1 MIRMVYNFKLAD
13 IGEGI
18 VEGEVSKWYIK
29 VGDVVKEN
37 QPLVEII
44 TEKVTVELP
53 SPADGTIMKI
63 GPDAGKIVK
72 VGEVIVVI
80 DDGKEEDN
88 VRGVSKEEAKVDKKE
103 VIKEEIKSK
112 KVIATPAVKRLA
124 KEMGIDITKVV
135 ATGEDGKIT
144 EKDVKLY
151 SKLEVQSNEERI
163 AFRGTRKTIAERLA
177 KSSDRVVQ
185 AWIMEEIDMTEVTEL
200 KNRLKESSS
209 EDIKLT
215 YMPFFVKAVI
225 RSLKSSPRIN
235 ASLDEETEDIVIKKD
250 YNIGIATDTEQG
262 LIVPVIKK
270 AQDKNIKE
278 IAKEIEKLSIE
289 AKSGKLGLEDTQG
302 GTFTITNIGAIGG
315 ISSIPIVNYPEV
327 AILAINKIMKKV
339 VHWEGNIVTRD
350 RVYLSLSFDHRVLDG
365 ADVARFLNSIRKCLE
380 DPESLMKDEQS

>member
-1 MIRMVYNFKLAD
+1 MVYNFKLAD

-18 VEGEVSKWYIK
+18 VEGEVSKWYVK

-63 GPDAGKIVK
+63 GPEAGKIAK

-80 DDGKEEDN
+80 DDGKEDDN
-88 VRGVSKEEAKVDKKE
+88 VKDGSKEETKVDKKE
-103 VIKEEIKSK
+103 IIKEEIKSR

-135 ATGEDGKIT
+135 ATGEDGRIT
-144 EKDVKLY
+144 EKDVKVY

-185 AWIMEEIDMTEVTEL
+185 AWIMEEIDMTKVTEL

-339 VHWEGNIVTRD
+339 VHWEGNIVARD

>member
-1 MIRMVYNFKLAD
+1 MVYNFKLAD

-80 DDGKEEDN
+80 DDGKEEDD
-88 VRGVSKEEAKVDKKE
+88 VRGVSKEEATVDKKE

-270 AQDKNIKE
+270 AQDKDIKE
-278 IAKEIEKLSIE
+278 IAKEIEELSIE

-339 VHWEGNIVTRD
+339 VHWEGNIVARD

-380 DPESLMKDEQS
+380 NPESLMKDEQS

>member
-1 MIRMVYNFKLAD
+1 MVYNFKLAD

-18 VEGEVSKWYIK
+18 VEGEVSKWYVK

-53 SPADGTIMKI
+53 SPADGTITKI

-80 DDGKEEDN
+80 DDGKEDKGIEKSSED
-88 VRGVSKEEAKVDKKE
+88 VIEVEKKDIIIE
-103 VIKEEIKSK
+103 KNKSNK
-112 KVIATPAVKRLA
+112 IIATPAVKRLA
-124 KEMGIDITKVV
+124 KEMGVDINRVV
-135 ATGEDGKIT
+135 GTEEEGRIT

-163 AFRGTRKTIAERLA
+163 AFRGTRRTIAERLSE
-177 KSSDRVVQ
+177 SSNRVVQ
-185 AWIMEEIDMTEVTEL
+185 AWIMEEIDMTNVTEL
-200 KNRLKESSS
+200 KNKLKETSS
-209 EDIKLT
+209 EEIKLT

-235 ASLDEETEDIVIKKD
+235 ASLDEEKEDIVIKKD

-262 LIVPVIKK
+262 LLVPVIKK
-270 AQDKNIKE
+270 AQDKDITT
-278 IAKEIEKLSIE
+278 IAKEIEELSRE
-289 AKSGKLGLEDTQG
+289 AKTGELELADTQG

-339 VHWEGNIVTRD
+339 VLWEGEIVARD

-380 DPESLMKDEQS
+380 EPESLMKDEQT

>member
-1 MIRMVYNFKLAD
+1 MVYNFKLAD

-18 VEGEVSKWYIK
+18 AEGEVSKWYIK

-144 EKDVKLY
+144 EKDVKRY
-151 SKLEVQSNEERI
+151 SKLEVHSNEERI

-200 KNRLKESSS
+200 KNKLKESSS

-270 AQDKNIKE
+270 AQDKDIKK
-278 IAKEIEKLSIE
+278 IAKEIEELSIE

-339 VHWEGNIVTRD
+339 VHWEGKIVVRD

-380 DPESLMKDEQS
+380 NPESLMKDEQS

>member
-1 MIRMVYNFKLAD
+1 MVYNFKLAD

-18 VEGEVSKWYIK
+18 VEGEVSKWYVK

-63 GPDAGKIVK
+63 GPEAGKIAK

-80 DDGKEEDN
+80 DDGKEDDN
-88 VRGVSKEEAKVDKKE
+88 VKDGAKEETRVDKKE
-103 VIKEEIKSK
+103 IIKEEIKSR

-135 ATGEDGKIT
+135 ATGEDGRIT
-144 EKDVKLY
+144 EKDVKVY

-185 AWIMEEIDMTEVTEL
+185 AWIMEEIDMTKVTEL

-278 IAKEIEKLSIE
+278 IAKEIEELSIE

>member
-1 MIRMVYNFKLAD
+1 MVYNFKLAD

-18 VEGEVSKWYIK
+18 VEGEVSKWYVK

-63 GPDAGKIVK
+63 GPEAGKIAK

-80 DDGKEEDN
+80 DDGKDDDN
-88 VRGVSKEEAKVDKKE
+88 VKDGAKEETKVDKKE
-103 VIKEEIKSK
+103 IIKEEIKSR

-135 ATGEDGKIT
+135 ATGEDGRIT
-144 EKDVKLY
+144 EKDVKVY

-185 AWIMEEIDMTEVTEL
+185 AWIMEEIDMTKVTEL

-339 VHWEGNIVTRD
+339 VHWEGNIVARD

>member
-1 MIRMVYNFKLAD
+1 MIKMVYNFKLAD

-18 VEGEVSKWYIK
+18 VEGEVSRWYVK

-53 SPADGTIMKI
+53 SPADGTITKI

-80 DDGKEEDN
+80 DDGKEDKSIEESSEN
-88 VRGVSKEEAKVDKKE
+88 VIEVEKKDIIIE
-103 VIKEEIKSK
+103 KNKSNK
-112 KVIATPAVKRLA
+112 IIATPAVKRLA
-124 KEMGIDITKVV
+124 KEMGVDINRVV
-135 ATGEDGKIT
+135 GTEEEGRIT

-163 AFRGTRKTIAERLA
+163 AFRGTRRTIAERLS

-185 AWIMEEIDMTEVTEL
+185 AWIMEEIDMTNVTKLKNEL
-200 KNRLKESSS
+200 KETST
-209 EDIKLT
+209 EEIKLT

-235 ASLDEETEDIVIKKD
+235 ASLDEEKEDIVIKKD

-262 LIVPVIKK
+262 LLVPVIKK
-270 AQDKNIKE
+270 AQDKDIIT
-278 IAKEIEKLSIE
+278 IAKEIEELSRE
-289 AKSGKLGLEDTQG
+289 AKKGELELADTQG

-339 VHWEGNIVTRD
+339 VLWEGEIVARD

-365 ADVARFLNSIRKCLE
+365 ADVARFLNSIKKYIE
-380 DPESLMKDEQS
+380 EPESLMKDEQT

>member
-1 MIRMVYNFKLAD
+1 MVYNFKLAD

-18 VEGEVSKWYIK
+18 VEGEVSKWYVK

-63 GPDAGKIVK
+63 GPEAGKIAK

-80 DDGKEEDN
+80 DDGKEDDN
-88 VRGVSKEEAKVDKKE
+88 VKDGAKEETRVDKKE
-103 VIKEEIKSK
+103 IIKEEIKSR

-135 ATGEDGKIT
+135 ATGEDGRIT
-144 EKDVKLY
+144 EKDVKVY
-151 SKLEVQSNEERI
+151 SKLKVQSNEERI

-185 AWIMEEIDMTEVTEL
+185 AWIMEEIDMTKVTEL

>member
-1 MIRMVYNFKLAD
+1 MIKMVYNFKLAD

-18 VEGEVSKWYIK
+18 VEGEVSKWYVK

-63 GPDAGKIVK
+63 GPEAGKIAK

-80 DDGKEEDN
+80 DDGKEDDN
-88 VRGVSKEEAKVDKKE
+88 VKDGAKEDTKVDKKE
-103 VIKEEIKSK
+103 VINEEIKSR

-135 ATGEDGKIT
+135 ATGEDGRIT
-144 EKDVKLY
+144 EKDVKVY

-185 AWIMEEIDMTEVTEL
+185 AWIMEEIDMTKVTEL

-339 VHWEGNIVTRD
+339 VHWEGNIVARD

>member
-1 MIRMVYNFKLAD
+1 MIKMVYNFKLAD

-18 VEGEVSKWYIK
+18 VEGEVSRWYVK

-53 SPADGTIMKI
+53 SPADGTITKI

-80 DDGKEEDN
+80 DDGKEDKGIEESSED
-88 VRGVSKEEAKVDKKE
+88 VIEVKKKDIIIE
-103 VIKEEIKSK
+103 KNKSNK
-112 KVIATPAVKRLA
+112 IIAIPAVKRLA
-124 KEMGIDITKVV
+124 KEMGVDINRVV
-135 ATGEDGKIT
+135 GTEEEGRIT
-144 EKDVKLY
+144 EKDVKSY

-163 AFRGTRKTIAERLA
+163 AFRGTRRTIAERLS

-185 AWIMEEIDMTEVTEL
+185 AWIMEEIDMTNVTKLKNEL
-200 KNRLKESSS
+200 KETST
-209 EDIKLT
+209 EEIKLT

-235 ASLDEETEDIVIKKD
+235 ASLDEEKEDIVIKKD

-262 LIVPVIKK
+262 LLVPVIKK
-270 AQDKNIKE
+270 AQDKDIIT
-278 IAKEIEKLSIE
+278 IAKEIEELSRE
-289 AKSGKLGLEDTQG
+289 AKKGELELADTQG

-339 VHWEGNIVTRD
+339 VLWEGEIVARD

-365 ADVARFLNSIRKCLE
+365 ADVARFLNSIRKYIE
-380 DPESLMKDEQS
+380 EPESLMKDEQT

>member
-1 MIRMVYNFKLAD
+1 MVYNFKLVD

-18 VEGEVSKWYIK
+18 VEGEVSRWYVK
-29 VGDVVKEN
+29 VGDVVKES

-53 SPADGTIMKI
+53 SPADGTITKI

-80 DDGKEEDN
+80 DDGKEDKGIEESSED
-88 VRGVSKEEAKVDKKE
+88 VIEVKKKDIIIE
-103 VIKEEIKSK
+103 KNKSK
-112 KVIATPAVKRLA
+112 KIIATPAVKRLA
-124 KEMGIDITKVV
+124 REMGVDINRVV
-135 ATGEDGKIT
+135 GTEEEGRIT

-163 AFRGTRKTIAERLA
+163 AFRGTRKTIAERLS

-185 AWIMEEIDMTEVTEL
+185 AWIMEEIDMTNVTEL
-200 KNRLKESSS
+200 KNKLKETST

-235 ASLDEETEDIVIKKD
+235 ASLDEEKEDIVIKKD

-262 LIVPVIKK
+262 LLVPVIKK
-270 AQDKNIKE
+270 AQDKDITT
-278 IAKEIEKLSIE
+278 IAKEIEELSRE
-289 AKSGKLGLEDTQG
+289 AKKGELEIEDTQG

-339 VHWEGNIVTRD
+339 VLWEGEIVARD

-380 DPESLMKDEQS
+380 EPESLMKDEQT

>member
-1 MIRMVYNFKLAD
+1 MVYNFKLAD

-18 VEGEVSKWYIK
+18 VEGEVSKWYVK

-53 SPADGTIMKI
+53 SPADGTITKI

-80 DDGKEEDN
+80 DDGKEDKGIEESSED
-88 VRGVSKEEAKVDKKE
+88 VIEVEKKDIIIE
-103 VIKEEIKSK
+103 KNKSNK
-112 KVIATPAVKRLA
+112 IIATPAVKRLA
-124 KEMGIDITKVV
+124 KEMGVDINRVV
-135 ATGEDGKIT
+135 GTEEEGRIT

-163 AFRGTRKTIAERLA
+163 AFRGTRRTIAERLSE
-177 KSSDRVVQ
+177 SSNRVVQ
-185 AWIMEEIDMTEVTEL
+185 AWIMEEIDMTNVTEL
-200 KNRLKESSS
+200 KNKLKETSN
-209 EDIKLT
+209 EEIKLT

-235 ASLDEETEDIVIKKD
+235 ASLDEEKEDIVIKKD

-262 LIVPVIKK
+262 LLVPVIKK
-270 AQDKNIKE
+270 AQDKDITT
-278 IAKEIEKLSIE
+278 IAKEIEELSRE
-289 AKSGKLGLEDTQG
+289 AKTGELELADTQG

-339 VHWEGNIVTRD
+339 VLWEGEIVARD

-380 DPESLMKDEQS
+380 EPESLMKDEQT

>member
-1 MIRMVYNFKLAD
+1 MVYNFKLAD

-18 VEGEVSKWYIK
+18 VEGEVSRWYVK

-53 SPADGTIMKI
+53 SPADGTITKI

-80 DDGKEEDN
+80 DDGKEDKGIEESSED
-88 VRGVSKEEAKVDKKE
+88 
-103 VIKEEIKSK
+103 VIEIKK
-112 KVIATPAVKRLA
+112 KDINTEKNKSNKIIATPAVKRLA
-124 KEMGIDITKVV
+124 REMGVDINRVV
-135 ATGEDGKIT
+135 GTEEEGRIT

-151 SKLEVQSNEERI
+151 SKLEVQSYDERI
-163 AFRGTRKTIAERLA
+163 AFRGTRKTIAERLS

-185 AWIMEEIDMTEVTEL
+185 AWIMEEIDMTNVTEL
-200 KNRLKESSS
+200 KNKLKETST
-209 EDIKLT
+209 EEIKLT

-235 ASLDEETEDIVIKKD
+235 ASLDEEKEDIVIKKD

-262 LIVPVIKK
+262 LLVPVIKK
-270 AQDKNIKE
+270 ALDKDIIT
-278 IAKEIEKLSIE
+278 IAKEIEELSRE
-289 AKSGKLGLEDTQG
+289 AKKGELELADTQG

-339 VHWEGNIVTRD
+339 VLWEGEIVARD

-380 DPESLMKDEQS
+380 EPESLMKDEQT

>member
-1 MIRMVYNFKLAD
+1 MVYNFKLAD

-18 VEGEVSKWYIK
+18 VEGEVSKWYVK
-29 VGDVVKEN
+29 VGDIVKEN

-53 SPADGTIMKI
+53 SPADGTIIKI
-63 GPDAGKIVK
+63 GPEAGKIAK

-88 VRGVSKEEAKVDKKE
+88 VKEGLKEETKVDKKE
-103 VIKEEIKSK
+103 VIKEEIKNK

-135 ATGEDGKIT
+135 PTGENGRIT

-185 AWIMEEIDMTEVTEL
+185 AWIMEEIDMTKVTEL
-200 KNRLKESSS
+200 KNKLKESSS

-262 LIVPVIKK
+262 LVVPVIKK
-270 AQDKNIKE
+270 AQDKDIKE
-278 IAKEIEKLSIE
+278 IAKEIEELSIQ

-339 VHWEGNIVTRD
+339 VHWEGNIVARD

>member
-1 MIRMVYNFKLAD
+1 MVYNFKLAD

-144 EKDVKLY
+144 EKDVKRY
-151 SKLEVQSNEERI
+151 SKLEVHSNEERI

-200 KNRLKESSS
+200 KNKLKESSS

-270 AQDKNIKE
+270 AQDKDIKK
-278 IAKEIEKLSIE
+278 IAKEIEELSIE

-339 VHWEGNIVTRD
+339 VHWEGKIVVRD

-380 DPESLMKDEQS
+380 NPESLMKDEQS

>member
-1 MIRMVYNFKLAD
+1 MVYNFKLAD

-18 VEGEVSKWYIK
+18 VEGEVSKWYVK
-29 VGDVVKEN
+29 VGDIVKEN

-53 SPADGTIMKI
+53 SPADGTIIKI
-63 GPDAGKIVK
+63 GPEAGKIAK

-88 VRGVSKEEAKVDKKE
+88 VKEGLKEETKVDKKE
-103 VIKEEIKSK
+103 VIKEEIKNK

-135 ATGEDGKIT
+135 PTGENGRIT

-163 AFRGTRKTIAERLA
+163 AFRGTRRTIAERLA

-185 AWIMEEIDMTEVTEL
+185 AWIMEEIDMTKVTEL
-200 KNRLKESSS
+200 KNKLKESSS

-262 LIVPVIKK
+262 LVVPVIKK
-270 AQDKNIKE
+270 AQEKNIKE
-278 IAKEIEKLSIE
+278 IAKEIEELSIE
-289 AKSGKLGLEDTQG
+289 AKLGKLGLEDTQG

-339 VHWEGNIVTRD
+339 VHWEGNIVARD

>member
-1 MIRMVYNFKLAD
+1 MVYNFKLAD

-80 DDGKEEDN
+80 DDGKEEDD

-200 KNRLKESSS
+200 KNKLKESSS

-270 AQDKNIKE
+270 AQDKDIKE
-278 IAKEIEKLSIE
+278 IAKEIEELSIE

-339 VHWEGNIVTRD
+339 VHWEGKIVVRD

-380 DPESLMKDEQS
+380 NPESLMKDEQS

>member
-1 MIRMVYNFKLAD
+1 MVYNFKLAD

-18 VEGEVSKWYIK
+18 VEGEVSKWYVK

-63 GPDAGKIVK
+63 GPEAGKIAK

-80 DDGKEEDN
+80 DDGKEDDN
-88 VRGVSKEEAKVDKKE
+88 VKDGAKEETRVDKKE
-103 VIKEEIKSK
+103 IIKEEIKSR

-135 ATGEDGKIT
+135 ATGEDGRIT
-144 EKDVKLY
+144 EKDVKVY

-185 AWIMEEIDMTEVTEL
+185 AWIMEEIDMTKVTEL

-339 VHWEGNIVTRD
+339 VHWEGNIVARD

>member
-1 MIRMVYNFKLAD
+1 M
-13 IGEGI
+13 
-18 VEGEVSKWYIK
+18 
-29 VGDVVKEN
+29 GDVVKEN

-63 GPDAGKIVK
+63 GPEAGKIAK

-80 DDGKEEDN
+80 DDGKEDDN
-88 VRGVSKEEAKVDKKE
+88 VKDGAKEETKVDKKE
-103 VIKEEIKSK
+103 IIKEEIKSR

-135 ATGEDGKIT
+135 ATGEDGRIT
-144 EKDVKLY
+144 EKDVKVY

-185 AWIMEEIDMTEVTEL
+185 AWIMEEIDMTKVTEL

-339 VHWEGNIVTRD
+339 VHWEGNIVARD

>member
-1 MIRMVYNFKLAD
+1 MIKMVYNFKLAD

-18 VEGEVSKWYIK
+18 VEGEVNKWYVK

-63 GPDAGKIVK
+63 GPEAGKIAK

-80 DDGKEEDN
+80 DDGKEDDN
-88 VRGVSKEEAKVDKKE
+88 VKDGAKEETRVDKKE
-103 VIKEEIKSK
+103 IIKEEIKSR

-135 ATGEDGKIT
+135 ATGEDGRIT
-144 EKDVKLY
+144 EKDVKVY

-185 AWIMEEIDMTEVTEL
+185 AWIMEEIDMTKVTEL

-339 VHWEGNIVTRD
+339 VHWEGNIVARD

>member
-1 MIRMVYNFKLAD
+1 MVYNFKLAD

-18 VEGEVSKWYIK
+18 VEGEVSKWYVK

-63 GPDAGKIVK
+63 GPEAGKIAK

-80 DDGKEEDN
+80 DDGKEDDN
-88 VRGVSKEEAKVDKKE
+88 VKDGAKEDTKVDKKE
-103 VIKEEIKSK
+103 VIKEEIKSR

-135 ATGEDGKIT
+135 ATGEDGRIT
-144 EKDVKLY
+144 EKDVKVY

-185 AWIMEEIDMTEVTEL
+185 AWIMEEIDMTKVTEL

-278 IAKEIEKLSIE
+278 IAKEIEELSIE

>member
-1 MIRMVYNFKLAD
+1 MVYNFKLAD

-80 DDGKEEDN
+80 DDGKEEDD

-270 AQDKNIKE
+270 AQDKDIKE
-278 IAKEIEKLSIE
+278 IAKEIEELSIE

-339 VHWEGNIVTRD
+339 VHWEGKIVVRD

-380 DPESLMKDEQS
+380 NPESLMKDEQS

>member
-1 MIRMVYNFKLAD
+1 MIKMVYNFKLAD

-18 VEGEVSKWYIK
+18 VEGEVSKWYVK

-53 SPADGTIMKI
+53 SPADGTIIKI
-63 GPDAGKIVK
+63 GPEAGKIAK

-80 DDGKEEDN
+80 DDGKEEDVN
-88 VRGVSKEEAKVDKKE
+88 KEVSIEETKTEKKE
-103 VIKEEIKSK
+103 LIKEDVKGK
-112 KVIATPAVKRLA
+112 KIIATPAVKRLA
-124 KEMGIDITKVV
+124 KEMGIDIGKVV
-135 ATGEDGKIT
+135 ATGEEGRIT

-151 SKLEVQSNEERI
+151 SKLEIHSNEERI
-163 AFRGTRKTIAERLA
+163 AFRGTRRTIAERLA

-185 AWIMEEIDMTEVTEL
+185 AWIMEEIDMTKVTEL
-200 KNRLKESSS
+200 KNKIKESSS
-209 EDIKLT
+209 EEIKLT

-262 LIVPVIKK
+262 LVVPVIKK
-270 AQDKNIKE
+270 AQDKNINE
-278 IAKEIEKLSIE
+278 IAKEIEELSIE
-289 AKSGKLGLEDTQG
+289 AKSGKLELENTQG

-339 VHWEGNIVTRD
+339 VHWEGEIVARD

>member
-1 MIRMVYNFKLAD
+1 MIKMVYNFKLAD

-18 VEGEVSKWYIK
+18 VEGEVSKWYVK

-63 GPDAGKIVK
+63 GPEAGKIAK

-80 DDGKEEDN
+80 DDGKEDDN
-88 VRGVSKEEAKVDKKE
+88 VKDGAKDETRVDKKE
-103 VIKEEIKSK
+103 IIKEEIKSR

-135 ATGEDGKIT
+135 ATGEDGRIT
-144 EKDVKLY
+144 EKDVKVY

-185 AWIMEEIDMTEVTEL
+185 AWIMEEIDMTKVTEL

>member
-1 MIRMVYNFKLAD
+1 MVYNFKLAD

-18 VEGEVSKWYIK
+18 VEGEVSKWYVK

-53 SPADGTIMKI
+53 SPADGTITKI

-80 DDGKEEDN
+80 DDGKEGKGIEESSED
-88 VRGVSKEEAKVDKKE
+88 VIEVEKKDIIIE
-103 VIKEEIKSK
+103 KNKSNK
-112 KVIATPAVKRLA
+112 IIATPAVKRLA
-124 KEMGIDITKVV
+124 KEMGVDINRVV
-135 ATGEDGKIT
+135 GTEENGRIT

-163 AFRGTRKTIAERLA
+163 AFRGTRRTIAERLS

-185 AWIMEEIDMTEVTEL
+185 AWIMEEIDMTNVTEL
-200 KNRLKESSS
+200 KNKLKETST

-235 ASLDEETEDIVIKKD
+235 ASLDEEKEDIVIKKD
-250 YNIGIATDTEQG
+250 YNIGIATDTKQG
-262 LIVPVIKK
+262 LLVPVIKK
-270 AQDKNIKE
+270 AQDKDITT
-278 IAKEIEKLSIE
+278 IAKEIEKLSRE
-289 AKSGKLGLEDTQG
+289 AKEGELELEDTQG

-339 VHWEGNIVTRD
+339 VLWEGEIVARD

-380 DPESLMKDEQS
+380 EPESLMKDEQT

>member
-1 MIRMVYNFKLAD
+1 MVYNFKLAD

-18 VEGEVSKWYIK
+18 VEGEVNKWYVK
-29 VGDVVKEN
+29 VGDIVKEN

-63 GPDAGKIVK
+63 GPEAGKIAK

-80 DDGKEEDN
+80 DDGKEDDN
-88 VRGVSKEEAKVDKKE
+88 VKDGAKEETRVDKKE
-103 VIKEEIKSK
+103 IIKEEIKSR

-135 ATGEDGKIT
+135 ATGEDGRIT
-144 EKDVKLY
+144 EKDVKVY

-185 AWIMEEIDMTEVTEL
+185 AWIMEEIDMTKVTEL

-339 VHWEGNIVTRD
+339 VHWEGNIVARD

>member
-1 MIRMVYNFKLAD
+1 MVYNFKLAD

-18 VEGEVSKWYIK
+18 VEGEVSKWYVK

-63 GPDAGKIVK
+63 GPEAGKIAK

-80 DDGKEEDN
+80 DDGKEDDN
-88 VRGVSKEEAKVDKKE
+88 VKDGAKEETRVDKKE
-103 VIKEEIKSK
+103 IIKEEIKSR

-135 ATGEDGKIT
+135 ATGEDGRIT
-144 EKDVKLY
+144 EKDVKVY

-185 AWIMEEIDMTEVTEL
+185 AWIMEEIDMTKVTEL
-200 KNRLKESSS
+200 KNKLKESSS

-215 YMPFFVKAVI
+215 YMPFFVKAII

-262 LIVPVIKK
+262 LVVPVIKK
-270 AQDKNIKE
+270 AQDKDIKE
-278 IAKEIEKLSIE
+278 IAKEIEELSIE

-339 VHWEGNIVTRD
+339 VHWEGNIVARD

>member
-1 MIRMVYNFKLAD
+1 MVYNFKLAD

-18 VEGEVSKWYIK
+18 VEGEVSKWYVK

-63 GPDAGKIVK
+63 GPEAGKIAK

-80 DDGKEEDN
+80 DDGKEDDN
-88 VRGVSKEEAKVDKKE
+88 VKDESKEETKVDKKE
-103 VIKEEIKSK
+103 IIKEEIKSR

-135 ATGEDGKIT
+135 ATGEDGRIT
-144 EKDVKLY
+144 EKDVKVY
-151 SKLEVQSNEERI
+151 SKLKVQSNEERI

-185 AWIMEEIDMTEVTEL
+185 AWIMEEIDMTKVTEL

>member
-1 MIRMVYNFKLAD
+1 MVYNFKLAD

-18 VEGEVSKWYIK
+18 VEGEVSRWYVK

-53 SPADGTIMKI
+53 SPADGTITKI

-80 DDGKEEDN
+80 DDGKEDKGIEESSED
-88 VRGVSKEEAKVDKKE
+88 VIEVEKKDIIIE
-103 VIKEEIKSK
+103 KNKSNK
-112 KVIATPAVKRLA
+112 IIATPAVKRLA
-124 KEMGIDITKVV
+124 KEMGVDINRVV
-135 ATGEDGKIT
+135 GTEEEGRIT

-163 AFRGTRKTIAERLA
+163 AFRGTRRTIAERLS

-185 AWIMEEIDMTEVTEL
+185 AWIMEEIDMTNVTKLKNEL
-200 KNRLKESSS
+200 KETYT
-209 EDIKLT
+209 EEIKLT

-235 ASLDEETEDIVIKKD
+235 ASLDEEKEDIVIKKD

-262 LIVPVIKK
+262 LLVPVIKK
-270 AQDKNIKE
+270 AQDKDITT
-278 IAKEIEKLSIE
+278 IAKEIEKLSRE
-289 AKSGKLGLEDTQG
+289 AKKGELELADTQG

-339 VHWEGNIVTRD
+339 VLWEGEIVARD

-365 ADVARFLNSIRKCLE
+365 ADVARFLNSIRKYIE
-380 DPESLMKDEQS
+380 EPESLMKDEQT

>member
-1 MIRMVYNFKLAD
+1 MIKMVYNFKLAD

-18 VEGEVSKWYIK
+18 VEGEVSKWYVK

-63 GPDAGKIVK
+63 GPEAGKIAK

-80 DDGKEEDN
+80 DDGKEDDN
-88 VRGVSKEEAKVDKKE
+88 VKDGAKEETKVDKKE
-103 VIKEEIKSK
+103 IIKEEIKSR

-135 ATGEDGKIT
+135 ATGEDGRIT
-144 EKDVKLY
+144 EKDVKVY

-185 AWIMEEIDMTEVTEL
+185 AWIMEEIDMTKVTEL

-278 IAKEIEKLSIE
+278 IAKEIEELSIE

-339 VHWEGNIVTRD
+339 VHWEGNIVARD

>member
-1 MIRMVYNFKLAD
+1 MVYNFKLAD

-18 VEGEVSKWYIK
+18 VEGEVSRWYVK

-53 SPADGTIMKI
+53 SPADGTITKI

-80 DDGKEEDN
+80 DDGKEDKGIEESSED
-88 VRGVSKEEAKVDKKE
+88 VIEVKKKDIITE
-103 VIKEEIKSK
+103 KNKSNK
-112 KVIATPAVKRLA
+112 IIATPAVKRVA
-124 KEMGIDITKVV
+124 REMGVDINRVV
-135 ATGEDGKIT
+135 GTEEEGRIT

-163 AFRGTRKTIAERLA
+163 AFRGTRKTIAERLS

-185 AWIMEEIDMTEVTEL
+185 AWIMEEIDMTNVTEL
-200 KNRLKESSS
+200 KNKLKETST
-209 EDIKLT
+209 EEIKLT

-235 ASLDEETEDIVIKKD
+235 ASLDEEKEDIVIKKD

-262 LIVPVIKK
+262 LLVPVIKK
-270 AQDKNIKE
+270 AQDKDITT
-278 IAKEIEKLSIE
+278 IAKEIEKLSRE
-289 AKSGKLGLEDTQG
+289 AKKGELELADTQG

-339 VHWEGNIVTRD
+339 VLWEGEIVARD

-380 DPESLMKDEQS
+380 EPESLMKDEQT

>member
-1 MIRMVYNFKLAD
+1 MVYNFKLAD

-18 VEGEVSKWYIK
+18 VEGEVSKWYVK
-29 VGDVVKEN
+29 VGDIVKEN

-53 SPADGTIMKI
+53 SPADGTIIKI
-63 GPDAGKIVK
+63 GPEAGKIAK

-80 DDGKEEDN
+80 DDGKEDDN
-88 VRGVSKEEAKVDKKE
+88 VKEGSKEEIKVDKKE

-135 ATGEDGKIT
+135 ATGEEGRIT

-185 AWIMEEIDMTEVTEL
+185 AWIMEEIDMTKVTEL
-200 KNRLKESSS
+200 KNKLKESSS

-262 LIVPVIKK
+262 LVVPVIKK
-270 AQDKNIKE
+270 AQEKNIKE
-278 IAKEIEKLSIE
+278 IAKEIEELSIE

-339 VHWEGNIVTRD
+339 VHWEGNIVARD